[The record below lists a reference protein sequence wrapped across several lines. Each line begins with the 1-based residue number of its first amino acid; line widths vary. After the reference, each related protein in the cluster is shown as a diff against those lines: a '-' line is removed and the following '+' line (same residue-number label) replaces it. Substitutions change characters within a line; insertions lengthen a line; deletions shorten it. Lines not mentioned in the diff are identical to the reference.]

1 MASWILDN
9 PVITKELRGRMRGAR
24 TYWLLFGYLLLLSLI
39 LFFSYLGW
47 WNQHSSEMERG
58 GASAGFTVGRT
69 FFEILFYSQAVMIAL
84 ITPALTAGAISIERE
99 QRTFEMLR
107 GTTLRP
113 SAIVWGKL
121 ASSVSFVALLL
132 TSSLPLLSLC
142 FLLGG
147 VSPGEVFFAYILL
160 VGDAFLFGAVGLC
173 WSAYA
178 ASTATATVLSYATLI
193 VFFVVTAPFA
203 ASVVLGNG
211 SSPNTGLCAL
221 NPVGAVVG
229 AVVPEHYY
237 GWTLPAWVPALLL
250 NGTLSAVLVLACIN
264 RLEDFPARRAT
275 PLRLVTLLFAGLIMF
290 FGGGIMLGL
299 SPALGASAPMQILG
313 LLVIACLLLL
323 LFVPVLVTG
332 DTEGW
337 AASTRRRSSLIGAWS
352 PRRVFG
358 DATLPSGPPL
368 ALLLTVL
375 VLALTF
381 LATRLSSLAPTALFG
396 RPGAGAPPL
405 RPAAALVAGVSGA
418 QVTDTLLQ
426 ASLMLVLV
434 VLGIAGLGFLLS
446 VLLGNR
452 WSSLTLLYLTVVL
465 AVALPFF
472 SYALLS
478 GRDADT
484 AAHSPAVN
492 SLYLCPFI
500 PLYQLSDSLETHPT
514 FGRDSIAATVG
525 MAGYGVWPLWVGT
538 GLLYLVIGLACYG
551 FGLTILRRRSAPQ
564 PNTGKGGQ
572 LGKGEHGGSPLHDA
586 RPIRA
591 ARLEP
596 LDCHCHLAH
605 DRHIGGEDRLVV
617 RVLRLKTYTG
627 CLPVERLYC
636 RFLAQKRHHDV
647 AVPRRVLLAGD
658 HDVAVPDARVPHRIP
673 VDFQGEQIAPALVT
687 APQERGGDGQ
697 HLRALCLLCQD
708 GGAARDAAQKRDA
721 DRPAH
726 REPLTLFHQV
736 QRALVAVAAQ
746 EAFRFQAVQVLL
758 DGAGGAEA
766 DPRADLADRGRVAAL
781 LDMSAN
787 DFKNLPLLLSE

>member
-1 MASWILDN
+1 MPAWSLDN

-47 WNQHSSEMERG
+47 WTQHSSEMERG

-107 GTTLRP
+107 GTILRP
-113 SAIVWGKL
+113 RSIVWGKL

-178 ASTATATVLSYATLI
+178 ANTATATVLSYATLI

-203 ASVVLGNG
+203 APVVFGG
-211 SSPNTGLCAL
+211 GFQSSFGLCSL
-221 NPVGAVVG
+221 NPVGAVTG

-264 RLEDFPARRAT
+264 RLEDFPSRRAT
-275 PLRLVTLLFAGLIMF
+275 ALRLVTLLFASLIVF
-290 FGGGIMLGL
+290 FGVGILLGL
-299 SPALGASAPMQILG
+299 PAGGSVAAAEQVLFLLILT
-313 LLVIACLLLL
+313 ACVLL

-332 DTEGW
+332 DLEGW
-337 AASTRRRSSLIGAWS
+337 RSQASPWPALARAWS
-352 PRRVFG
+352 PRRIFA
-358 DATLPSGPPL
+358 DATLPSGLPL
-368 ALLLTVL
+368 ALLLTAL

-381 LATRLSSLAPTALFG
+381 AATHLGSLAPAALVGRFG
-396 RPGAGAPPL
+396 GGTPPL
-405 RPAAALVAGVSGA
+405 RPSPPLASGASGA
-418 QVTDTLLQ
+418 QVTDILLQ

-434 VLGIAGLGFLLS
+434 VIGIAGLGFLLS

-452 WSSLTLLYLTVVL
+452 WSSLTLLYLTVIL

-478 GRDADT
+478 GRDAN
-484 AAHSPAVN
+484 AAARSPAVN

-500 PLYQLSDSLETHPT
+500 PIWQLTDTLDTHRT
-514 FGRDSIAATVG
+514 FGRDNASAVVG
-525 MAGYGVWPLWVGT
+525 MAGYDVWPLWAGT
-538 GLLYLVIGLACYG
+538 GLLYLAVGLVSYAVA
-551 FGLTILRRRSAPQ
+551 LALLRRRQKPTPARS
-564 PNTGKGGQ
+564 
-572 LGKGEHGGSPLHDA
+572 GSP
-586 RPIRA
+586 P
-591 ARLEP
+591 
-596 LDCHCHLAH
+596 
-605 DRHIGGEDRLVV
+605 
-617 RVLRLKTYTG
+617 
-627 CLPVERLYC
+627 LPV
-636 RFLAQKRHHDV
+636 
-647 AVPRRVLLAGD
+647 
-658 HDVAVPDARVPHRIP
+658 
-673 VDFQGEQIAPALVT
+673 
-687 APQERGGDGQ
+687 
-697 HLRALCLLCQD
+697 
-708 GGAARDAAQKRDA
+708 
-721 DRPAH
+721 
-726 REPLTLFHQV
+726 RE
-736 QRALVAVAAQ
+736 
-746 EAFRFQAVQVLL
+746 
-758 DGAGGAEA
+758 G
-766 DPRADLADRGRVAAL
+766 
-781 LDMSAN
+781 
-787 DFKNLPLLLSE
+787 